1 MCIKQKV
8 GGEYRVGGLH
18 SIERGLKM
26 PIFAIVFAIVSVIS
40 NAITGPT
47 IQAYNVAE
55 SFKTAWGVDL

>member
-1 MCIKQKV
+1 
-8 GGEYRVGGLH
+8 
-18 SIERGLKM
+18 M

-55 SFKTAWGVDL
+55 SFKTAWGVDPIITAVVLTVIFGTNCTWWMKRIG